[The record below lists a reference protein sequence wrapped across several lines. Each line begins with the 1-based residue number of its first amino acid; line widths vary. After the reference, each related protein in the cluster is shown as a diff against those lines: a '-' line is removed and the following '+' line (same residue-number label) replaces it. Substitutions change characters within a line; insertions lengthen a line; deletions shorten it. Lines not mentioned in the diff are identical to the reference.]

1 MVRYDEDVSGNNVL
15 IYDRPH
21 NMDLFKEFIKKN
33 KSQHTA
39 LFFHTNLANGYL
51 KPDMLKM
58 KELLKY
64 IYSHQNIQANQMDLV
79 AKYLKFEKNDVD
91 FYLKVFFELNF
102 VKMVNGFVEK
112 ADASQQRE
120 LIESP
125 TYLKRLQRN
134 EVEKILIESN
144 FDDLLS
150 WMSDYDCHC

>member
-1 MVRYDEDVSGNNVL
+1 
-15 IYDRPH
+15 
-21 NMDLFKEFIKKN
+21 
-33 KSQHTA
+33 
-39 LFFHTNLANGYL
+39 
-51 KPDMLKM
+51 
-58 KELLKY
+58 
-64 IYSHQNIQANQMDLV
+64 MDLV
-79 AKYLKFEKNDVD
+79 AKYLNFEKNDVD